1 MFLGV
6 DIAPFSAGAKHFA
19 RDNAYAPQ
27 VGIEVLPPMVFCEGG
42 EEGQPIHAEHALPD
56 GIRVTRN
63 ELLYL
68 STADVEKVGLPMKTI
83 VKAVEDVFLEKGEGR
98 TEMPPK
104 PGIHPVKD
112 SFIHAMPAY
121 VPSMKAAGM
130 KWVAGFP
137 SNQKRGLPYV
147 SGLLVLNDPETGLP
161 LCVMD
166 CTWVTAKRTG
176 AATAVAA
183 KYLAGRDSRT
193 LGVLGCGVQGR
204 TNIEA
209 LKVVYPR
216 LEEVRAFDIDPEVLK
231 RYSRHVE
238 AAYGMRVEKVST
250 PRAAVVGSDIIVT
263 AGPILKHPRPVIEA
277 SWFGAGAF
285 ACPLDFDSYWKSS
298 TMRASDKF
306 CTDDRGQLEYYK
318 TVGYFGGTPEVYA
331 DLGEIVSGRQK
342 ARERPE
348 ERIMS
353 MNLGVAIE
361 DMATSVRIFDLAKR
375 KGIGRWLPL

>member
-1 MFLGV
+1 MPHHGEWARSDDGAIWIV
-6 DIAPFSAGAKHFA
+6 HPFRGTITAIPSPH
-19 RDNAYAPQ
+19 
-27 VGIEVLPPMVFCEGG
+27 GG
-42 EEGQPIHAEHALPD
+42 EERQAIHAGHALSN
-56 GIRVTRN
+56 GISVTRN

-68 STADVEKVGLPMKTI
+68 STADVERVGLPMKAI
-83 VKAVEDVFLEKGEGR
+83 VKAVEDVFREKGEGR

-130 KWVAGFP
+130 KWVSGFP
-137 SNQKRGLPYV
+137 SNKKRGLPYI
-147 SGLLVLNDPETGLP
+147 SGLLVLNDPGTGLP

-183 KYLAGRDSRT
+183 KYLARKDSRT
-193 LGVLGCGVQGR
+193 MGILGCGVQGR
-204 TNIEA
+204 TNVEA
-209 LKVVYPR
+209 LKVVFPR
-216 LEEVRAFDIDPEVLK
+216 LETVRAFDIDPEVLK

-238 AAYGMRVEKVST
+238 ATYGMRVEKAST

-277 SWFGAGAF
+277 SWFGEGAF

-298 TMRASDKF
+298 AMRASDKF

-318 TVGYFGGTPEVYA
+318 TVGYFGGVPKVHA
-331 DLGEIVSGRQK
+331 DLGEIVSGRRK

-361 DMATSVRIFDLAKR
+361 DMATSVRIFELAKR
-375 KGIGRWLPL
+375 KGIGIWLPL